1 MAYDKVVDS
10 TVLENGLSS
19 IANAIRGKSGASDTL
34 SFPAGF
40 VGAISGLSTSG
51 IKATTGTLT
60 LADDTKQYTLNHGLG
75 EVPVLFAL
83 SLRTDVN
90 TLTEKSNMVIGGFGY
105 SGSRGMQYFMYTNPA
120 YYNRAWNSFGQGIEY
135 AWFSGTTACFCAATA
150 DSIMLAGENTY
161 KLVGGATYDW
171 IAVGSGVFS
180 A

>member
-1 MAYDKVVDS
+1 MAYDKAVDS

-19 IANAIRGKSGASDTL
+19 IADTIRAKSGASDTL
-34 SFPAGF
+34 SFPTGF
-40 VGAISGLSTSG
+40 VSAISGLSTSG
-51 IKATTGTLT
+51 IKATAGTLT
-60 LADDTKQYTLNHGLG
+60 LADDTGQYTLNHGLG

-105 SGSRGMQYFMYTNPA
+105 SGSSGMQYFMYTNPA
-120 YYNRAWNSFGQGIEY
+120 YYNRAWNVFKFGIEST
-135 AWFSGTTACFCAATA
+135 WFSGMTACFCSATA
-150 DSIMLAGENTY
+150 DSIMLAGQNTY

-180 A
+180 E